1 MPRPCAALSFNRAA
15 RAYQVHVAIV
25 DLPDG
30 SHGVATWAPRAPA
43 WLRRPLERAFARQA
57 RRNVRGLVRVARRDR
72 PGPGVSFYPA
82 RRT

>member
-1 MPRPCAALSFNRAA
+1 MTRPCAAASFNRAA

-43 WLRRPLERAFARQA
+43 WLRRPLGRAFARQA
-57 RRNVRGLVRVARRDR
+57 RHDLRALARIARCDR
-72 PGPGVSFYPA
+72 PGPGVSFYQA
-82 RRT
+82 RRR